1 MLFNSRLK
9 LFPRKLRSKWTV
21 LFKVIEVFPNGA
33 VKLEDP
39 ENKITFKV
47 NGQRLEI
54 YLEYGQWEEDLEDDG
69 EIIYLQDANMEP
81 EGLGLPISP

>member
-1 MLFNSRLK
+1 M
-9 LFPRKLRSKWTV
+9 
-21 LFKVIEVFPNGA
+21 
-33 VKLEDP
+33 KLEDP

-54 YLEYGQWEEDLEDDG
+54 YLKYGQWEEDLEDDG

>member
-1 MLFNSRLK
+1 LFNSRLK